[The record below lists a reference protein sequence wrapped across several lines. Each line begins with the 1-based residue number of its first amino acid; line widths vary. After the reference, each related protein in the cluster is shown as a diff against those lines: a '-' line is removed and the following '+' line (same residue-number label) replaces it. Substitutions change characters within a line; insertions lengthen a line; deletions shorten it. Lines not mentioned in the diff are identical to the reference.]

1 MLEKGKISHTQF
13 FILVMTFE
21 IGTSLL
27 LAPFLMVA
35 AAKQDAWISM
45 LIGLFTGLLLVLF
58 YAALLRRYTAL
69 TLVEISEQVL
79 GKWTGKAVS
88 LLFFFYFLVLTAGLL
103 RIIGD
108 FITTHIMPET
118 PITAIEITFMLIVIY
133 GNRLGLEV
141 FSRTSEIV
149 LPWIMMFFFLL
160 VFMLLPEIELKNLFP
175 LVEGGIKPIIKSA
188 LLSLGVPF
196 ADIVVFL
203 MITPAVAPAR
213 KLGKVLF
220 FSTLTGGMIIFV
232 IVLMAILVLGPN
244 QTTQLNYP
252 IYVLAQRVNIGN
264 FIQRIEVLSGG
275 MVFIAIFIKTTISF
289 YSLSL
294 SFAQIFNLKEYKILS
309 FPFGM
314 IVVFFANIMSP
325 NIIFFQ
331 TFLFKSWTP
340 IVLIFGI
347 TLPLLLLG
355 IDTIKNGIN
364 KRRNNLLGSR

>member
-1 MLEKGKISHTQF
+1 MLEKGKISHTQL

-21 IGTSLL
+21 IGTSIL
-27 LAPFLMVA
+27 LAPFLMVG

-45 LIGLFTGLLLVLF
+45 LIGLSTGLLLVLF
-58 YAALLRRYTAL
+58 YAALVKRYSAL
-69 TLVEISEQVL
+69 TLVEMSEQVL
-79 GKWTGKAVS
+79 GKWAGKGVS

-118 PITAIEITFMLIVIY
+118 PITAIEITFMLIVVY
-133 GNRLGLEV
+133 GTRLGLEV
-141 FSRTSEIV
+141 FSRTSEVV

-160 VFMLLPEIELKNLFP
+160 VFMLLPEIHLKNLFP
-175 LVEGGIKPIIKSA
+175 LVEDGIKPVIKA
-188 LLSLGVPF
+188 AFLSLGVPF
-196 ADIVVFL
+196 ADIIVFL
-203 MITPAVAPAR
+203 MITPAVSPSR

-264 FIQRIEVLSGG
+264 FIQRIEVLAGG

-294 SFAQIFNLKEYKILS
+294 SFAQIFNLKEYKMLS

-314 IVVFFANIMSP
+314 IVIFFANIMSP

-347 TLPLLLLG
+347 LFPLLLLG
-355 IDTIKNGIN
+355 IDTIKIGFN
-364 KRRNNLLGSR
+364 KRRNNILGSR